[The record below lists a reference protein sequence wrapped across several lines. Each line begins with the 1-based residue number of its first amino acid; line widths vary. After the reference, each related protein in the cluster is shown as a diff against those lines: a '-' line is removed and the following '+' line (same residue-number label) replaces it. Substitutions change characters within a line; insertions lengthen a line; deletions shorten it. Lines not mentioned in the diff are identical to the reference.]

1 MGFEMKLSKLLIRF
15 TTIGLVTCLITGCD
29 QNTDSGTDDQV
40 IQLKVELEQLAN
52 QVGRLEFRIF
62 QLENEHSLQ
71 EPRQDIDVDSP
82 TTPND
87 TITQEKITSPDGQ
100 YDLTPVDP

>member
-1 MGFEMKLSKLLIRF
+1 MKLSNLLIRL
-15 TTIGLVTCLITGCD
+15 TAIGLAACLITSCD
-29 QNTDSGTDDQV
+29 RNTGSGTDDQV
-40 IQLKVELEQLAN
+40 NQLKVELEQLAN

-71 EPRQDIDVDSP
+71 ESGQDIDADNP

-87 TITQEKITSPDGQ
+87 TLTQEKITSADGQ